1 MVVKMTRGGMTH
13 NINKG
18 PMSQSGNTVITTTGL
33 LPEPP
38 GSLGLVGKVRWR
50 QIGGILLGRKTW
62 SNDWVPAL
70 EHICRE
76 YDHLAFI
83 DNALKD
89 PNCKMLVPSTN
100 GRTLKTNPL
109 LDLRLKIEAFIQSQ
123 LSYFGLTPM
132 SAKGIFT
139 QSEDMHEKKGPATRT
154 HLNDDPFGE
163 N

>member
-1 MVVKMTRGGMTH
+1 MIRGGNAVH
-13 NINKG
+13 KG
-18 PMSQSGNTVITTTGL
+18 PMPQSGNTVVEVSNS
-33 LPEPP
+33 LPATPS
-38 GSLGLVGKVRWR
+38 SLGVAGKVRWQ

-70 EHICRE
+70 EHLCRE

-83 DNALKD
+83 DNALRD
-89 PNCKMLVPSTN
+89 PQQKMLVPSTN

-132 SAKGIFT
+132 S
-139 QSEDMHEKKGPATRT
+139 
-154 HLNDDPFGE
+154 
-163 N
+163 